1 MTAVKK
7 IERVLITAGGTG
19 GHVFPALA
27 AARLFQEYGVEV
39 CWVGTRQGIE
49 ADIVRTNDIRMEFL
63 DVAGVRGQGLAR
75 LIWAPL
81 KIVKSVM
88 QVIGIVRRYQPDLVL
103 GMGGFVTGPT
113 GVGVW
118 LCRRPVFIHEQNA
131 VAGFTNKMLSRFA
144 RKVFQ
149 AFPSAFPA
157 GADVETTGNPVR
169 REIVAIDPPAL
180 RYEQREGP
188 LRILVLGGSQGA
200 VALNELVPE
209 ALARLQSDV
218 EFLVRHQ
225 CGAKNIE
232 AASQHYLQSNV
243 DADVV
248 PFIDDMAAAY
258 AWADVV
264 ICRSGALTV
273 SELAA
278 AGVASVL
285 IPYPYAVDDHQ
296 TKNGEYLSFAG
307 AAVLI
312 QQQGLNAAALAAL
325 LKQQLKSRE
334 KLKSMAEKA
343 RALAMTDATE
353 KLVQRCME
361 MA

>member
-1 MTAVKK
+1 
-7 IERVLITAGGTG
+7 
-19 GHVFPALA
+19 
-27 AARLFQEYGVEV
+27 
-39 CWVGTRQGIE
+39 
-49 ADIVRTNDIRMEFL
+49 
-63 DVAGVRGQGLAR
+63 
-75 LIWAPL
+75 
-81 KIVKSVM
+81 
-88 QVIGIVRRYQPDLVL
+88 
-103 GMGGFVTGPT
+103 
-113 GVGVW
+113 
-118 LCRRPVFIHEQNA
+118 
-131 VAGFTNKMLSRFA
+131 
-144 RKVFQ
+144 
-149 AFPSAFPA
+149 
-157 GADVETTGNPVR
+157 
-169 REIVAIDPPAL
+169 
-180 RYEQREGP
+180 
-188 LRILVLGGSQGA
+188 
-200 VALNELVPE
+200 
-209 ALARLQSDV
+209 
-218 EFLVRHQ
+218 
-225 CGAKNIE
+225 
-232 AASQHYLQSNV
+232 
-243 DADVV
+243 
-248 PFIDDMAAAY
+248 
-258 AWADVV
+258 